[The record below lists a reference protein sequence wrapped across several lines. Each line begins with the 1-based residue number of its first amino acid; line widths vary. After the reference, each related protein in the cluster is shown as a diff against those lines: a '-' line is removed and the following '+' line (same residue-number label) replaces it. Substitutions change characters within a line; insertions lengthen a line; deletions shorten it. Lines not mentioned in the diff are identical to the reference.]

1 MSKVGSEMQD
11 TTLVTVDSRGM
22 SENSKVEVVSVK
34 VEVK

>member
-11 TTLVTVDSRGM
+11 TTLVTVDLRGM